1 MEFLRATLRR
11 VIRFSAAKFFV
22 LTGVEKGSNSL
33 VSVLWS
39 GTEQQLAYFQDRIF
53 GCNSVTLTRIGRRP
67 MILADRLMK
76 RFDCSFCVVIVEQQ
90 FVSHVQRHGD
100 FLLPLWV
107 NCDVPLN
114 DKKEYAK
121 SASVRDDIRH
131 ISDNKFTWKLS
142 DRQEDFDFFFEKI
155 YVPTITTSHGRAA
168 LTASYENRLR
178 KFKTGTM
185 KLLQVMR
192 DDQFLAGVAIDFDGG
207 VPTLRDSGVLNGS
220 PGLKKTGAISAT
232 YLFAMDYLASKGYS
246 NVSFGLSRSFL
257 DDGVLNYKRKFRPI
271 ITTGS
276 NDGVLMRIRRLD
288 EPTRS
293 MLRDSPCL
301 TWQDHMLHRTYFR
314 DPTEDHS
321 EQQSRKIRSKWRF
334 GIDAESVFDVSGDA
348 IRELTTQSSRPTL
361 CDQS

>member
-1 MEFLRATLRR
+1 
-11 VIRFSAAKFFV
+11 
-22 LTGVEKGSNSL
+22 
-33 VSVLWS
+33 
-39 GTEQQLAYFQDRIF
+39 
-53 GCNSVTLTRIGRRP
+53 

-76 RFDCSFCVVIVEQQ
+76 RFDCSFCVIAVEQQ
-90 FVSHVQRHGD
+90 FVPLVRRDGD

-107 NCDVPLN
+107 NCDVPLT
-114 DKKEYAK
+114 DQREYAK
-121 SASVRDDIRH
+121 SPSIRADIRN

-142 DRQEDFDFFFEKI
+142 DKRDDFDFFFEKI
-155 YVPTITTSHGRAA
+155 YVPTVTISHGRAA

-178 KFKTGTM
+178 KFKAGTM

-192 DDQFLAGVAIDFDGG
+192 DDEFLAGVAIDFDGG

-220 PGLKKTGAISAT
+220 SELKKTGAISAT
-232 YLFAMDYLASKGYS
+232 YLFAMDYLASTGYS

-301 TWQDHMLHRTYFR
+301 TWQDNMLHRTYFR

-321 EQQSRKIRSKWRF
+321 ERQSRKVRSKWSF

-348 IRELTTQSSRPTL
+348 LRELTTQSSRPTL